1 MKYFIDSAKLEEIQY
16 AYEYWGI
23 DGVTTNPKHIQ
34 ASGHSFAEVL
44 EQLAAWAAKEGLEG
58 WKRFPISVES
68 DPHLNDWRQICEA
81 GRKLAAIS
89 PNYVVKIACTEPG
102 LIAARKL
109 EQEGIRTNITLVFSP
124 SQAIAAAKTGALFV
138 SPFVGWKE
146 ANGED
151 CSHYIEAVTRIYSNY
166 GFATQ
171 IIVAALRSGKQIAEA
186 ALYGATICTCGLQIY
201 RDSFYHPY
209 TDFGLDQ
216 FQKAWKATKQ

>member
-16 AYEYWGI
+16 AYEHWGI
-23 DGVTTNPKHIQ
+23 DGVTSNPKHIQ
-34 ASGHSFAEVL
+34 VSGHSFVKVL
-44 EQLAAWAAKEGLEG
+44 EQLAAWAAREKLEG
-58 WKRFPISVES
+58 WARFPISVES
-68 DPHLNDWRQICEA
+68 DPHLDDWQQIYDA
-81 GRKLAAIS
+81 GKTLAGIS
-89 PNYVVKIACTEPG
+89 PNYVAKIACTEAG

-151 CSHYIEAVTRIYSNY
+151 CSHYIEAVTRIYRNY
-166 GFATQ
+166 HFTTQ

-186 ALYGATICTCGLQIY
+186 AQHGADICTCGLQVY

-209 TDFGLDQ
+209 TDFGLGQ
-216 FQKAWKATKQ
+216 FQNAWDATEQ